1 MSSIRNSVEF
11 AFVIQDYLKIPV
23 ITLGHVDKGPEGTTE
38 FLLQFVLLFDILFLQ
53 RIVVFRRTT

>member
-1 MSSIRNSVEF
+1 MEF

-23 ITLGHVDKGPEGTTE
+23 ITLGHVDKGPEGKTE